1 VSQQTHIT
9 FDLFTFPSQLCHKY
23 DATQLIRGSIAFN
36 EGERHG
42 RRGQPR
48 GVARAHSSVLL
59 DDARSALYLK
69 HNCVALDDLEQEVR
83 TAAQLGQVSI
93 PVPPTFILPEIRS
106 RSVKWIYS

>member
-1 VSQQTHIT
+1 MRERDMAAEDNLEALLGRIPACCSTT
-9 FDLFTFPSQLCHKY
+9 PDLRCCCGKK
-23 DATQLIRGSIAFN
+23 DCA
-36 EGERHG
+36 
-42 RRGQPR
+42 
-48 GVARAHSSVLL
+48 
-59 DDARSALYLK
+59 YLK